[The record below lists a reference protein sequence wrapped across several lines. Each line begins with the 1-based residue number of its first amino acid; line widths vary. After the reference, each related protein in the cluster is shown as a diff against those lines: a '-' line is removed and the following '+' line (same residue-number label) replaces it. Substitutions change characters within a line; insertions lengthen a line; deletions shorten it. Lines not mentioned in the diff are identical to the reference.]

1 MAFIG
6 VYALF
11 APNIP
16 QLYVGVDRTRHDD
29 ILTIALFCHGCA
41 LCQVTSQFERDFIKR
56 LSLKMLTFVNG
67 GVPATYGPA
76 MRAAQHITLQKGDR
90 CDVLSIIVV

>member
-11 APNIP
+11 ASNIP

-56 LSLKMLTFVNG
+56 LSLKMLTFVYG

-76 MRAAQHITLQKGDR
+76 MRAAQHITLQKGYR
-90 CDVLSIIVV
+90 CDVLSIVVV